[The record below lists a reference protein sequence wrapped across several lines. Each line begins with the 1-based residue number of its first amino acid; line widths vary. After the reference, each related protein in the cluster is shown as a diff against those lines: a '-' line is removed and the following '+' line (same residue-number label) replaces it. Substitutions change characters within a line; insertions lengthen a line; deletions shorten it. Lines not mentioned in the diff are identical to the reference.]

1 MHGTAT
7 DEWTG
12 LVAKDTAASDQR
24 ERMNRTAKEA
34 RDAVRMQELV
44 CCSDAQ
50 SFQRDLSAADVK
62 RPV

>member
-44 CCSDAQ
+44 CCSDA
-50 SFQRDLSAADVK
+50 K
-62 RPV
+62 